1 MSAKTSPATAAGGDS
16 SDQAASY
23 EHARDE
29 LAQVVARLEAGG
41 LGLDESLTLWER
53 GERLAAQCRAF
64 LDGARQRVDSALA
77 QAQDNTDD

>member
-1 MSAKTSPATAAGGDS
+1 MTAKTSPAATATVGS

-53 GERLAAQCRAF
+53 GERLAAQCMAF

-77 QAQDNTDD
+77 QAENSSDD